1 MQIEIRVLTV
11 TRRLIENQK
20 MNVNLLM
27 GGFGMRFDEAEGHCR
42 LYYNRW
48 LEAVEDVWDLGIIKQ
63 QIIWK
68 AIIFV
73 ITKIIFVPLKN

>member
-1 MQIEIRVLTV
+1 
-11 TRRLIENQK
+11 
-20 MNVNLLM
+20 M

-48 LEAVEDVWDLGIIKQ
+48 LEAVEDVWDLGTIKQ

-68 AIIFV
+68 AKLRLFS
-73 ITKIIFVPLKN
+73 FL

>member
-27 GGFGMRFDEAEGHCR
+27 GGFDMRFDEAEGHCR

-48 LEAVEDVWDLGIIKQ
+48 LEAVEDVWDLGTIKQ

-68 AIIFV
+68 AKLRLFS
-73 ITKIIFVPLKN
+73 FL

>member
-27 GGFGMRFDEAEGHCR
+27 GGFDMRFDEAEGHCR